1 MAKHRE
7 CVMAW
12 AWESRDLAARLKST
26 LRLITNIITFSWLV
40 LFPLQWPRS
49 DSCVQKTGQ
58 RDGWP
63 SLIKNNRLNGCY
75 LLGRSLSAAP
85 HPKDK
90 AFKASCGVEFVTIS
104 VVVTHTADSRASTDK
119 HSYNDCHQGLSGHCG
134 GCTRQIQL
142 EQAIRDERCDRS
154 PHGRTKVASQC
165 FGCNKPHWW
174 LANGM
179 KVCIARMFF
188 NKSPRSAA

>member
-1 MAKHRE
+1 MGKHRE

-104 VVVTHTADSRASTDK
+104 VVVTHTADSRASTDYS
-119 HSYNDCHQGLSGHCG
+119 HVQWLSSGSIRPLQGVHQANSAKA
-134 GCTRQIQL
+134 

-154 PHGRTKVASQC
+154 PHGSTKVTSHH
-165 FGCNKPHWW
+165 FGCNKPHW
-174 LANGM
+174 
-179 KVCIARMFF
+179 
-188 NKSPRSAA
+188 